1 MAIDTTV
8 KNVQDAQVGIKGE
21 ATFGVSL
28 DANADTDNNDSTAYR
43 RIPMASVTKPTF
55 NVFRESRLLSGR
67 GSIKDAD
74 DTLLVQKG
82 GSVTMPFEFIATPE
96 LLLQHLALVGQQTT
110 NEGSNVHVVKF
121 DGSTNKQAIGGTVTD
136 GIPHTVNLAYMPS
149 ASGNAD
155 GIRLNGTLVNELTIK
170 GDYGTNAGA
179 ITISGNYFSGFSY
192 TTTGDGVAKSQV
204 EQTFDG
210 TWVDPDE
217 NVFIHMAD
225 LKNKKLDCDG
235 ATLNEMLVKSFEI
248 NIANNI
254 SAIGG
259 DGLGNPEMYVIPQ
272 FDITG
277 NLVIKQDANF
287 DLSAN
292 TNILQSFFDKQTLT
306 LSLAFGDTAVSTV
319 GELNIDAEIQLTG
332 DPTEDASDAGMF
344 WSLPFEC
351 LQKTGGNPALKFQL
365 FSDTAVSAM

>member
-1 MAIDTTV
+1 
-8 KNVQDAQVGIKGE
+8 
-21 ATFGVSL
+21 
-28 DANADTDNNDSTAYR
+28 
-43 RIPMASVTKPTF
+43 
-55 NVFRESRLLSGR
+55 
-67 GSIKDAD
+67 
-74 DTLLVQKG
+74 
-82 GSVTMPFEFIATPE
+82 
-96 LLLQHLALVGQQTT
+96 
-110 NEGSNVHVVKF
+110 
-121 DGSTNKQAIGGTVTD
+121 
-136 GIPHTVNLAYMPS
+136 
-149 ASGNAD
+149 
-155 GIRLNGTLVNELTIK
+155 
-170 GDYGTNAGA
+170 
-179 ITISGNYFSGFSY
+179 
-192 TTTGDGVAKSQV
+192 
-204 EQTFDG
+204 
-210 TWVDPDE
+210 
-217 NVFIHMAD
+217 MAD

-235 ATLNEMLVKSFEI
+235 ATLNDMLVKSFEI